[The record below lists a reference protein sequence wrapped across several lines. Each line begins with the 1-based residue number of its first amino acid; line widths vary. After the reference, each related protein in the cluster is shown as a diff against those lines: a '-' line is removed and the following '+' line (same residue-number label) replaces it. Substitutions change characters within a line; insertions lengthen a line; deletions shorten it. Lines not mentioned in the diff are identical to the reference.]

1 MCNHTGTEANQRRE
15 VRTVKETY
23 IFMRHEIKYIL
34 NDAQRG
40 IVEEAMR
47 GRMLED
53 EFGKSTI
60 CSLYFDTPD
69 FRLIRR
75 SIEKPPY
82 KEKMRLRSYGRAEDD
97 DYVFLELKKK
107 YNGVVYKRRL
117 KASLQ
122 EACGYMEGSA
132 ALPASSQIGRE
143 IDYFR
148 SFYPDLK
155 PRVYICYDRVAYYS
169 LADRSFRMTFD
180 KNIRWRRSDL
190 NLSSAPCGNPLLEA
204 DQSLLEIKTPG
215 GIPLWLVAV
224 LSKCGLHKANF
235 SKYANAYME
244 MLLNGDAS

>member
-1 MCNHTGTEANQRRE
+1 
-15 VRTVKETY
+15 
-23 IFMRHEIKYIL
+23 
-34 NDAQRG
+34 
-40 IVEEAMR
+40 
-47 GRMLED
+47 
-53 EFGKSTI
+53 
-60 CSLYFDTPD
+60 
-69 FRLIRR
+69 
-75 SIEKPPY
+75 
-82 KEKMRLRSYGRAEDD
+82 MRLRSYGRAEDD

-190 NLSSAPCGNPLLEA
+190 NLSSAPCGDPLLKA
-204 DQSLLEIKTPG
+204 DQCHYLEQRQCQSGQLYLQQYSPQWRK
-215 GIPLWLVAV
+215 GIDRPIDV
-224 LSKCGLHKANF
+224 CR
-235 SKYANAYME
+235 
-244 MLLNGDAS
+244 